1 MVEQKYL
8 LDNCSDREYTQEVL
22 SRVEPELLHFEI
34 ITSVQ
39 HFVRKGVVVMLHTI
53 LWGILILVL
62 LIWLFGFLFKLA
74 GGIIRILIAIAAI
87 IIIINVLSYLLHW
100 F

>member
-1 MVEQKYL
+1 VL
-8 LDNCSDREYTQEVL
+8 TQVL
-22 SRVEPELLHFEI
+22 PELLHFEL
-34 ITSVQ
+34 SSGVQ
-39 HFVRKGVVVMLHTI
+39 NFDRKGVIIMLHTI

>member
-1 MVEQKYL
+1 
-8 LDNCSDREYTQEVL
+8 
-22 SRVEPELLHFEI
+22 
-34 ITSVQ
+34 
-39 HFVRKGVVVMLHTI
+39 MLHTI

-62 LIWLFGFLFKLA
+62 VIWLLGFLFKLA

-87 IIIINVLSYLLHW
+87 IIIVNILSYLFHW

>member
-1 MVEQKYL
+1 
-8 LDNCSDREYTQEVL
+8 
-22 SRVEPELLHFEI
+22 
-34 ITSVQ
+34 
-39 HFVRKGVVVMLHTI
+39 MLHTI

-62 LIWLFGFLFKLA
+62 LIWLFGFLFRLA

-87 IIIINVLSYLLHW
+87 IIIVNVLSYLFHW

>member
-1 MVEQKYL
+1 L
-8 LDNCSDREYTQEVL
+8 
-22 SRVEPELLHFEI
+22 
-34 ITSVQ
+34 ITGVQ
-39 HFVRKGVVVMLHTI
+39 YFVRKGVIIMLHTI

-62 LIWLFGFLFKLA
+62 VIWLLGFFFKLA

-87 IIIINVLSYLLHW
+87 IIIVNVLSYLLHW

>member
-1 MVEQKYL
+1 
-8 LDNCSDREYTQEVL
+8 VL
-22 SRVEPELLHFEI
+22 SQVEPELLYFELS
-34 ITSVQ
+34 TGVQ
-39 HFVRKGVVVMLHTI
+39 FFDRKGVIIMLHTI

-62 LIWLFGFLFKLA
+62 LIWLFGFLFKIA

-87 IIIINVLSYLLHW
+87 IIIVNVLSYIFHW

>member
-1 MVEQKYL
+1 
-8 LDNCSDREYTQEVL
+8 VL
-22 SRVEPELLHFEI
+22 SQEEPELLHFEI
-34 ITSVQ
+34 VTDVQ
-39 HFVRKGVVVMLHTI
+39 YFVRKGVIIMLHFI

-87 IIIINVLSYLLHW
+87 IIILNVLSYLFHW